1 MNRDNSF
8 GPGHL
13 VALYIDTVPN
23 RNSPPAILLHE
34 GWREG
39 GKVKKRTLANL
50 SKWPQEKI
58 ESLRRLLKNEP
69 LVRREEA
76 FDIERSLPVHSFPTL
91 LADLATIA
99 KNRVI
104 PRLSGAEPFTV
115 VIRPA
120 ALLRC
125 WPSRLVFYAHYTGE
139 LSRNRFLAIL
149 LLPTLVISGA
159 PLLLAIIVQSS
170 SGWLALVS
178 IFNAAAACG
187 DLFGAGVVLAQIPS
201 TAKVRDQGWTTYWKK
216 AIFPCGHVGLD
227 LARSVAG
234 NRDAGVPGGIGA
246 VALLHDSRVD
256 QVGAAVTIGS
266 LGPL

>member
-1 MNRDNSF
+1 MIFRYICTIT
-8 GPGHL
+8 

-76 FDIERSLPVHSFPTL
+76 FDVERSLPVHSF
-91 LADLATIA
+91 
-99 KNRVI
+99 
-104 PRLSGAEPFTV
+104 
-115 VIRPA
+115 
-120 ALLRC
+120 
-125 WPSRLVFYAHYTGE
+125 
-139 LSRNRFLAIL
+139 
-149 LLPTLVISGA
+149 PTLVISGA

-170 SGWLALVS
+170 SGWLAFVS

-187 DLFGAGVVLAQIPS
+187 DLFGAGVVLAQIPA
-201 TAKVRDQGWTTYWKK
+201 TAKVRNQGWITYWKK
-216 AIFPCGHVGLD
+216 GD
-227 LARSVAG
+227 LPVR
-234 NRDAGVPGGIGA
+234 
-246 VALLHDSRVD
+246 
-256 QVGAAVTIGS
+256 T
-266 LGPL
+266 LG

>member
-104 PRLSGAEPFTV
+104 PRLSGA
-115 VIRPA
+115 IRSP
-120 ALLRC
+120 
-125 WPSRLVFYAHYTGE
+125 
-139 LSRNRFLAIL
+139 
-149 LLPTLVISGA
+149 
-159 PLLLAIIVQSS
+159 SS
-170 SGWLALVS
+170 SGPPPFS
-178 IFNAAAACG
+178 
-187 DLFGAGVVLAQIPS
+187 
-201 TAKVRDQGWTTYWKK
+201 
-216 AIFPCGHVGLD
+216 
-227 LARSVAG
+227 
-234 NRDAGVPGGIGA
+234 DAGPPGWCSMLTI
-246 VALLHDSRVD
+246 RVN
-256 QVGAAVTIGS
+256 
-266 LGPL
+266 

>member
-1 MNRDNSF
+1 MSQGAVDWGFARRWVLAPFS
-8 GPGHL
+8 
-13 VALYIDTVPN
+13 AICITQ
-23 RNSPPAILLHE
+23 RAPPAILLRE
-34 GWREG
+34 GWRAG

-50 SKWPQEKI
+50 SKWPPEKS

-76 FDIERSLPVHSFPTL
+76 FDVERSLPVHSFPTL
-91 LADLATIA
+91 LADLAAIA

-115 VIRPA
+115 
-120 ALLRC
+120 LGC
-125 WPSRLVFYAHYTGE
+125 WPSRLAFYAHYTGE

-170 SGWLALVS
+170 SGWLAFVS

-201 TAKVRDQGWTTYWKK
+201 TAKVRNQGWTTYWKK
-216 AIFPCGHVGLD
+216 AIFPCGRWASSLSDFV
-227 LARSVAG
+227 V
-234 NRDAGVPGGIGA
+234 
-246 VALLHDSRVD
+246 
-256 QVGAAVTIGS
+256 QVC
-266 LGPL
+266 